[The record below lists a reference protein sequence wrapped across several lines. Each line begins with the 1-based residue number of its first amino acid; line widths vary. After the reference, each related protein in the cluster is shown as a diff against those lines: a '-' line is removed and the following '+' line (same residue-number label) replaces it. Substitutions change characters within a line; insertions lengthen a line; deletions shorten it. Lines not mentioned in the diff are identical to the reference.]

1 MGSNRVLPLV
11 AVGGIVGALLRW
23 FILDLTSDSDLRS
36 FALLAINVVGAGIIG
51 WLAGR
56 GFEPDHHGE
65 AIQKNANTIW
75 PLAAIGFCGG
85 LTSFAAFTLDIA
97 ERLDAGEISNA
108 ATLTVLTLALTT
120 GVAGFMWR
128 RSWLKR

>member
-1 MGSNRVLPLV
+1 MLPLV

-23 FILDLTSDSDLRS
+23 FILDLTSDSDSRS

-56 GFEPDHHGE
+56 GYEPDRHGE
-65 AIQKNANTIW
+65 TIQKASSTVW
-75 PLAAIGFCGG
+75 PLVAIGFCGG
-85 LTSFAAFTLDIA
+85 FTSFARFTLDIA
-97 ERLDAGEISNA
+97 ERLEAGEISNA

-128 RSWLKR
+128 RNWLKR

>member
-11 AVGGIVGALLRW
+11 AVGGVVGALLRW
-23 FILDLTSDSDLRS
+23 FILDLTGDTDLRS
-36 FALLAINVVGAGIIG
+36 FVLLAINVVGAGIIG

-56 GFEPDHHGE
+56 GYEPDQHGE
-65 AIQKNANTIW
+65 AHQASETVW

-85 LTSFAAFTLDIA
+85 FTSFASFTLDVA
-97 ERLDAGEISNA
+97 ERLEAGEISNA